1 MLIDL
6 YIVSYN
12 RPDYLSCL
20 LNSLDQQNCNGYEIG
35 NIHLFQDG
43 PNPDRR
49 DEDAHKI
56 ASCIEFFQRTFPSGH
71 VHAAETNIG
80 INGNYKKLWDDMIS
94 SNSAAAIVFEDDLE
108 LSPHYLDVMN
118 MLLRRAEE
126 NPNVG
131 LVFAVGILGIPY
143 EFQKQRIKALMPMST
158 AFSIHRW
165 GWGITRDVI
174 KEFYPIKNMYF
185 DVASRF
191 GYADNGDKEREMKCR
206 DDLLEFFNTVGVY
219 QNMYAIQV
227 DAVYDL
233 AALLLNRVNLTTYAS
248 YARSTGEVGLHS
260 TEEFFN
266 RLGYKHSVV
275 MDEAPQDFDWYE
287 PEMMLDILST
297 IRRFHTNI
305 RTNYNS
311 GKYAAPIPYPA
322 INKTNLFE
330 CLYKQ
335 ILGWPITQD
344 NLRAHNII
352 NYSPDNNTEFYDY
365 ERFEL
370 MSLGHRKKKNYKF
383 PYAI

>member
-131 LVFAVGILGIPY
+131 LVFFHFFL
-143 EFQKQRIKALMPMST
+143 
-158 AFSIHRW
+158 
-165 GWGITRDVI
+165 
-174 KEFYPIKNMYF
+174 
-185 DVASRF
+185 
-191 GYADNGDKEREMKCR
+191 
-206 DDLLEFFNTVGVY
+206 FNTNLKV
-219 QNMYAIQV
+219 
-227 DAVYDL
+227 
-233 AALLLNRVNLTTYAS
+233 LN
-248 YARSTGEVGLHS
+248 
-260 TEEFFN
+260 
-266 RLGYKHSVV
+266 
-275 MDEAPQDFDWYE
+275 
-287 PEMMLDILST
+287 
-297 IRRFHTNI
+297 
-305 RTNYNS
+305 
-311 GKYAAPIPYPA
+311 
-322 INKTNLFE
+322 
-330 CLYKQ
+330 
-335 ILGWPITQD
+335 
-344 NLRAHNII
+344 
-352 NYSPDNNTEFYDY
+352 
-365 ERFEL
+365 
-370 MSLGHRKKKNYKF
+370 
-383 PYAI
+383 